1 MKTTRKFAMAAAL
14 AALALTVSA
23 CTTGDNGG
31 TPAGPTETSAA
42 AVSPE
47 AQAAL
52 DSAYQ
57 GYGLTLE
64 DLEPATPKPGLKF
77 YAMSCGEAVATCAAP
92 AAAMVQAAEAAGW
105 EGNIVDGK
113 LSPEGFATA
122 IRQAVAGGAD
132 VLVPV
137 GISCSAAAAAFAEAK
152 AAGVTI
158 VGGGGVDD
166 CNPQGWDAMRLWL
179 PDPPMPTGPFGAM
192 GMLQADYAFGK
203 TGGDVKAVIVNMTSN
218 PWGQLITDAFSA
230 QLGALGSGEVLEQV
244 DVSDPEAADGTLNQ
258 KVTSALLAN
267 PDANA
272 LIVPTDAYLVNGLAA
287 AIVQAGIADKL
298 VVVGNFG
305 SEAALDMI
313 RSGQPGITA
322 TVGSAQI
329 WEAWG
334 SIDTAIRVLDGK
346 DPAFIGQ
353 QIMAVDKDH
362 NMPDSGPF
370 DGTIDWQDAFLTAW
384 GK

>member
-1 MKTTRKFAMAAAL
+1 MKLTRKLAIAAGI
-14 AALALTVSA
+14 AALALTASA

-31 TPAGPTETSAA
+31 GATTAPTDGGGISA
-42 AVSPE
+42 E

-52 DSAYQ
+52 DEAYK
-57 GYGLTLE
+57 GYGLTLD
-64 DLEPATPKPGLKF
+64 DLAPAAPEAGLNF
-77 YAMSCGEAVATCAAP
+77 YVMSCGESNVTCAAP
-92 AAAMVQAAEAAGW
+92 AAAMMDAAEAAGW
-105 EGNIVDGK
+105 TANLVDGK

-166 CNPQGWDAMRLWL
+166 CDPKGWDAERLWI
-179 PDPPMPTGPFGAM
+179 PDPPLPTGIFGAF
-192 GMLQADYAFGK
+192 GILQADYVFGK
-203 TGGDVKAVIVNMTSN
+203 TDGDPKAVVINMTSN
-218 PWGQLITDAFSA
+218 PWGQLITDAFSGQLE
-230 QLGALGSGEVLEQV
+230 QLGGGEVLEVV
-244 DVSDPEAADGTLNQ
+244 DVSDPETADGSFIQ

-272 LIVPTDAYLVNGLAA
+272 LVVPTDAYLVNGLATA
-287 AIVQAGIADKL
+287 VAQAGLAEQL

-305 SEAALDMI
+305 SEPALDMI

-322 TVGSAQI
+322 TIASAQD

-334 SIDTAIRVLDGK
+334 SIDTAIRVLDGQE
-346 DPAFIGQ
+346 PAYIGQ
-353 QIMAVDKDH
+353 TLQAVDKDN
-362 NMPDSGPF
+362 NMPESGPYN
-370 DGTIDWQDAFLTAW
+370 GAVDWKSAFLTAW